1 MASLWYNNV
10 SIDIL
15 RTVACR
21 RRVVLDG
28 PTYLWTEWYLHV
40 RGVLNPHATSYLA
53 QLPGDAFAI
62 GGSLPAYTDAT
73 IRHQLMQPRKKL
85 IYTAAGPGANPGDPP
100 NLGVTAAVEGVGGVG
115 GSLVILETPLPLD
128 PDAPNFKE
136 GVAGDR
142 YFTDAQ
148 NGPFPTIYNVVRVDG
163 IKTIHVEFAVM
174 ARVNECFN
182 YYSSPAVL
190 LAHRWTQTH
199 DVDRDGYT
207 RRSVRGHGIFRSD
220 VLQFK
225 GRPDDFRAALFHP
238 IPQNSERQN
247 VRVVADESNCRLD
260 YSFVDQQV
268 SHNNVVKHV
277 SRVEAF
283 AVSRRSQPSDV
294 GTLKGLFAALLG
306 LRARP
311 GAPGGSPSAAASALA
326 GILPF
331 LSATLVVRVWGTRG
345 ASRKLLRNVAS
356 RVFGLKMP
364 DPFGGFG
371 GVLSFPDY
379 DVDMVWTYDL
389 VGRYVELQG
398 TLTVPLAVPEDLTEV
413 SLDGTKELDNR
424 FPDLIADDIPGVAT
438 VRDTPGRMAVL
449 GNTCRGTWLEQCVAQ
464 VLESPCKNPSA
475 PKSVAFT
482 KDVVL
487 PEPGVSA

>member
-1 MASLWYNNV
+1 MASIWYNGV
-10 SIDIL
+10 SIEIL

-28 PTYLWTEWYLHV
+28 PTYLWSEWFIHV
-40 RGVLNPHATSYLA
+40 RGVLNPSATSYIA
-53 QLPGDAFAI
+53 RLPGDAFPI
-62 GGSLPAYTDAT
+62 EGSLPAYTDAT

-85 IYTAAGPGANPGDPP
+85 VYTAAGPGPNPGDPP
-100 NLGVTAAVEGVGGVG
+100 NLDVTAAVEGVGGVG

-128 PDAPNFKE
+128 PDTPNFT
-136 GVAGDR
+136 GGPAGDR

-163 IKTIHVEFAVM
+163 IKTIHIEFAVM

-207 RRSVRGHGIFRSD
+207 RRSVRGHAIFRSD
-220 VLQFK
+220 VLLNK

-238 IPQNSERQN
+238 ISQNSERQN

-283 AVSRRSQPSDV
+283 AVARRSQPSDV
-294 GTLKGLFAALLG
+294 GVLKALAAAALG
-306 LRARP
+306 LRAR
-311 GAPGGSPSAAASALA
+311 SPLAAASAL
-326 GILPF
+326 GGVLPYI
-331 LSATLVVRVWGTRG
+331 SATVVVRVWGTRQ

-356 RVFGLKMP
+356 RVFSLKMP
-364 DPFGGFG
+364 DPFGGA
-371 GVLSFPDY
+371 LDLPSY
-379 DVDMVWTYDL
+379 DIDTAWTYDL

-398 TLTVPLAVPEDLTEV
+398 TLTVPLGDLSEV
-413 SLDGTKELDNR
+413 SLDGTAELDDV
-424 FPDLIADDIPGVAT
+424 FPNLMTDDIPGVAT
-438 VRDTPGRMAVL
+438 VRDTPGRMAVQ
-449 GNTCRGTWLEQCVAQ
+449 GNTCRGTWLEQCVSQ
-464 VLESPCKNPSA
+464 VLEAPCKNP
-475 PKSVAFT
+475 PGPVSVPYT
-482 KDVVL
+482 KDVPL
-487 PEPGVSA
+487 PVPGVSA

>member
-1 MASLWYNNV
+1 VASIWYNGV

-40 RGVLNPHATSYLA
+40 RGVLNPQATSYISRVPA
-53 QLPGDAFAI
+53 DAFAI

-85 IYTAAGPGANPGDPP
+85 IYTAAGPGINPGDPP
-100 NLGVTAAVEGVGGVG
+100 NLDVTAAVEGVGGVG

-128 PDAPNFKE
+128 PDTPNFTG

-148 NGPFPTIYNVVRVDG
+148 QGPFPTVYNVVRVDG

-190 LAHRWTQTH
+190 LSHRWTQTH

-220 VLQFK
+220 AILAK
-225 GRPDDFRAALFHP
+225 GQPDHWRAALFHP

-260 YSFVDQQV
+260 YSFTDQQV

-277 SRVEAF
+277 SRIEAF
-283 AVSRRSQPSDV
+283 AVARRSQPSDV
-294 GTLKGLFAALLG
+294 GVLKALVGAGVALG
-306 LRARP
+306 RGSAI
-311 GAPGGSPSAAASALA
+311 GALSAVA
-326 GILPF
+326 GVLPF
-331 LSATLVVRVWGTRG
+331 MSATVVVRCWGTRQ
-345 ASRKLLRNVAS
+345 ASRKTLRNVAS
-356 RVFGLKMP
+356 KVFSAKMP
-364 DPFGGFG
+364 DPFGGANPVPG
-371 GVLSFPDY
+371 Y
-379 DVDMVWTYDL
+379 DIDTTWTYDL
-389 VGRYVELQG
+389 MGRYVQLQG
-398 TLTVPLAVPEDLTEV
+398 TMTVPLANPNDLTEV
-413 SLDGTKELDNR
+413 SLDGSKELDEI
-424 FPDLIADDIPGVAT
+424 FPDLIEDDIPGVAT
-438 VRDTPGRMAVL
+438 TFDTAGRMAVK
-449 GNTCRGTWLEQCVAQ
+449 GNTCRGTWLEECVAQ
-464 VLESPCKNPSA
+464 VLEAPCKNP
-475 PKSVAFT
+475 PGPVSVGFA
-482 KDVVL
+482 KDVPL
-487 PEPGVSA
+487 PVPGVSVG